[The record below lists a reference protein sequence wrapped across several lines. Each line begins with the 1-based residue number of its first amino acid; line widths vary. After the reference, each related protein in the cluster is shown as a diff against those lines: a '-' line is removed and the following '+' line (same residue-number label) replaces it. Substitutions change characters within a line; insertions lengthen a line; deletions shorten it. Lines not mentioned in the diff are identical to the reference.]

1 MALTQSVLV
10 TAMEAFIDPDAPG
23 FTGFPT
29 ASSAPLDWANAL
41 QTYFLDLAA
50 PPAAGLIDPTQV
62 IARDA
67 FAAAF
72 IPIFSSPIALT
83 TLLPNALVAYA
94 ALITTLPAVGVTVP
108 PPSAPV
114 FIPPMGAFVTGA
126 AAIATMAGIIDTWAR
141 TGTFTPFGMGLVP
154 WS

>member
-1 MALTQSVLV
+1 MALSQPVLV
-10 TAMEAFIDPDAPG
+10 TALETFIDPAAPG
-23 FTGFPT
+23 FTGYPT
-29 ASSAPLDWANAL
+29 AGGAPVAWGNAL

-50 PPAAGLIDPTQV
+50 PPAATLIDPTQV

-67 FAAAF
+67 FAVAF
-72 IPIFSSPIALT
+72 VPIFSSPIALT
-83 TLLPNALVAYA
+83 TLLPNALGAYA

-108 PPSAPV
+108 PPVPPV
-114 FIPPMGAFVTGA
+114 FVPPMGAFVTGA

-141 TGTFTPFGMGLVP
+141 TGTFTPFAGGPVP